1 MQQEFLLTAILSL
14 SVMALFLGTALV
26 GIRKHH
32 RAYLTAEQIEHR
44 VQRAMDRL
52 DAQLM
57 TDLLTQAEYDC
68 EVSTLDKWAQ
78 QQYDRAA
85 RANLRDGPWA
95 MVLNK
100 LRNLFRRRLIPGE
113 VQRLEQRS
121 HTRL

>member
-1 MQQEFLLTAILSL
+1 M
-14 SVMALFLGTALV
+14 
-26 GIRKHH
+26 
-32 RAYLTAEQIEHR
+32 TAEQIEHR

-100 LRNLFRRRLIPGE
+100 LRNLFRRRPIPGE